1 MTEKEV
7 PVNQDVLDESNH
19 ESIPTALD
27 ALIEAS
33 AKTMK
38 VTKGTGNKPIFG
50 PPIILK
56 EQAPMT
62 NNLSLYKNVS

>member
-1 MTEKEV
+1 VTEKEV
-7 PVNQDVLDESNH
+7 PVNQDVLDESEH
-19 ESIPTALD
+19 EPIRTELD

-38 VTKGTGNKPIFG
+38 ITQGTGNKPIFG

-56 EQAPMT
+56 EQAPSIAE
-62 NNLSLYKNVS
+62 L